1 MTTPS
6 KIAEP
11 EPQNEDAIEVQKK
24 SDLLNPE
31 ILNGKPQAEFTNY
44 SAEKNEPEQQQA
56 AEPNPI
62 MPKSHLEY
70 VVVIRALAMVII
82 IAEHVIFP
90 QINNYNTIHSMD
102 WWIASSMY
110 LIGKTGSPLF
120 TMISGLLLLNPKK
133 ADQPVSA
140 FFQKR
145 FIKVLVPFAAWS
157 GIYML
162 YRLYWLGEQLP
173 ADYIKYL
180 LIKGP
185 VYGHLWFLQMILGL
199 YLVTPILRT
208 YIKAASRK
216 NLTYFLAVWYITTS
230 LFPVFDRFVGVEIGI
245 RVVITTGY
253 VGFFILGAYLRDIKL
268 EGKQLRWGMYAIGL
282 IWVFSQFI
290 VHYGTV
296 ANNGKYDHFYAF
308 NTSYNIIPLS
318 ILCFLV
324 LKSMDWMAVYEAMPN
339 FKWTIKKIS
348 VASLGIYCIHQ
359 MIIDEFRN
367 GTFGFVLDE
376 TFSSFFI
383 SVPIVTAVVMV
394 ISAVIILEMQK
405 VPILNKIVP

>member
-1 MTTPS
+1 MMR
-6 KIAEP
+6 
-11 EPQNEDAIEVQKK
+11 
-24 SDLLNPE
+24 
-31 ILNGKPQAEFTNY
+31 
-44 SAEKNEPEQQQA
+44 
-56 AEPNPI
+56 PNWQLWKVMI

-90 QINNYNTIHSMD
+90 QINNYNTIHSLD
-102 WWIASSMY
+102 WWVASTMY

-133 ADQPVSA
+133 AEQPVGL
-140 FFQKR
+140 FFKKR
-145 FIKVLVPFAAWS
+145 FFKVLIPFAAWS
-157 GIYML
+157 AIYMA

-173 ADYIKYL
+173 ADYIKFL
-180 LIKGP
+180 FIRGP

-208 YIKAASRK
+208 YVKAASRQ
-216 NLTYFLAVWYITTS
+216 NLTYFLIVWYITTS

-245 RVVITTGY
+245 RVVVTTGY
-253 VGFFILGAYLRDIKL
+253 VGFFILGIYLRDVKL
-268 EGKQLRWGMYAIGL
+268 EGKQLRWAMYAVGL
-282 IWVFSQFI
+282 IWTFSQVI

-296 ANNGKYDHFYAF
+296 ANNGKYEHFYAL

-318 ILCFLV
+318 ILSFLI
-324 LKSMDWMAVYEAMPN
+324 LKSIDWNEVYNALPS

-348 VASLGIYCIHQ
+348 VASLGIYCVHQ
-359 MIIDEFRN
+359 MVIDEFRR

-376 TFSSFFI
+376 TFANFFI
-383 SVPIVTAVVMV
+383 SVPIVTAVVML
-394 ISAVIILEMQK
+394 ISALVTLELQK
-405 VPILNKIVP
+405 IPVLKNIVP

>member
-1 MTTPS
+1 MKTPHQVADS
-6 KIAEP
+6 HAQTGES
-11 EPQNEDAIEVQKK
+11 IESTQKSNQLK
-24 SDLLNPE
+24 PE
-31 ILNGKPQAEFTNY
+31 ILNAGPQAEF
-44 SAEKNEPEQQQA
+44 ADFQAPENQPA
-56 AEPNPI
+56 ADPDPI

-102 WWIASSMY
+102 WWIASTMY

-133 ADQPVSA
+133 ADQPIST

-145 FIKVLVPFAAWS
+145 FIKVLIPFAAWS

-173 ADYIKYL
+173 ADYIKFL
-180 LIKGP
+180 LIRGP

-199 YLVTPILRT
+199 YLVTPILRI
-208 YIKAASRK
+208 YVKAASRQ
-216 NLTYFLAVWYITTS
+216 NMTYFLIIWYITTS
-230 LFPVFDRFVGVEIGI
+230 LFPVFDRYVGVEIGI
-245 RVVITTGY
+245 RVVVTTGY
-253 VGFFILGAYLRDIKL
+253 VGFFILGIYLRDVKL
-268 EGKQLRWGMYAIGL
+268 EGKHLRWAMYGVGL
-282 IWVFSQFI
+282 IWTFSQFI

-296 ANNGKYDHFYAF
+296 ANNGRFEHFYAM

-318 ILCFLV
+318 ILYFLV
-324 LKSMDWMAVYEAMPN
+324 LKSINWTAVYEALPS
-339 FKWTIKKIS
+339 FKWSIKKIS
-348 VASLGIYCIHQ
+348 VASLGIYCVHQ

-367 GTFGFVLDE
+367 GNLGFVLDE
-376 TFSSFFI
+376 TFANFFI
-383 SVPIVTAVVMV
+383 SVPVVTAVVML